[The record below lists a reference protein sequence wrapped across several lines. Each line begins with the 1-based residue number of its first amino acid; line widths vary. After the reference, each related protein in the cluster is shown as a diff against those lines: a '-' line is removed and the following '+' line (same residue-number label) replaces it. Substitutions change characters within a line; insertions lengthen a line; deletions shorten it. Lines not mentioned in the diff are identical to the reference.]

1 MGLRSV
7 NNPVSSFNDPYSV
20 TGNTAS
26 APCDP
31 NDYNSGCFVST
42 PVDWGGDRGL
52 WAGGN
57 NPGLRDTI
65 DYMSLVSG
73 GAGTDFGD
81 LQSSR
86 YDAFGLSN
94 GSRGVFGGGYTGSNP
109 GVNTIGYVTIAS
121 PGNCT
126 DFGDLTVARYM
137 HSALSNGTRGCWGGG
152 WRGSGLGTS
161 QDVIDYV
168 TIGSAGNAT
177 DFGDLTVARGHG
189 LTGVCNGTRG
199 CFAGGRDDSA
209 GLNVIDYITVDST
222 GNATD
227 FGDLT
232 AVSWYNYS
240 ADNETYGVICL
251 SYNSGTEENNGT
263 LDYITIASTGNATD
277 FGDMAQSRRA
287 AGGCT
292 NGNRGAFGGGQAP
305 SITDRVDYIT
315 ISSPGN
321 STDFGDLTQSRTQAQ
336 STSGD

>member
-20 TGNTAS
+20 TGNNSST
-26 APCDP
+26 PCDP

-52 WAGGN
+52 WAGGVSPSYRN
-57 NPGLRDTI
+57 TI
-65 DYMSLVSG
+65 DYMSLVNG
-73 GAGTDFGD
+73 GSATDFGD

-109 GVNTIGYVTIAS
+109 GVDTIGYVTIAS

-126 DFGDLTVARYM
+126 DFGNLSVARYM
-137 HSALSNGTRGCWGGG
+137 HSALSDGTRGCWGGG
-152 WRGSGLGTS
+152 WRGSGYGNS
-161 QDVIDYV
+161 SDVIDYV
-168 TIGSAGNAT
+168 TIGSAGDAS
-177 DFGDLTVARGHG
+177 DFGNLTVARGHG

-209 GLNVIDYITVDST
+209 GTNVIDYITVDST

-240 ADNETYGVICL
+240 ADNDTYGVICI
-251 SYNSGTEENNGT
+251 SYNTDNDAT
-263 LDYITIASTGNATD
+263 LNYFNIASTGNASD
-277 FGDMAQSRRA
+277 FGDMAQARRA
-287 AGGCT
+287 CGGCT

-305 SITDRVDYIT
+305 GITDRVDYIT

-321 STDFGDLTQSRTQAQ
+321 STDFGDLTQSRTQVQ